1 MNFKLSAD
9 RPLTKEMIIKY
20 LELNKENDAN
30 LKKKMDYYLAKHSI
44 TYRTMED
51 ASKPNN
57 KIVNPYAH
65 YITDI
70 MTGYFMGEPVKY
82 NSKNDE
88 QLMVIDAIFNY
99 NDEAAEN
106 SKLAEYASIYGAAY
120 EIMYLDDEADIR
132 FKRIDTEGAIPIF
145 ENTIEGDLL
154 YFIRYYDEKDII
166 TGNVVTYLEVYSRV
180 SISYYRYSTAG
191 LEFIEEVPHHWQLV
205 PINIYYNN
213 EEQLGDFET
222 VISEIDAYDKLESD
236 NINEVE
242 YFNDAYLALYGVQ
255 GTEAD
260 DIAAMKANRVLLFPE
275 DAKAEW
281 LTKSINDTYLENLKN
296 RLDKNIHKFS
306 YCPAMTDQDFS
317 QNASG
322 VAMKYKL
329 MGLENATSKK
339 ESAFKVGLQRRLE
352 LICNMLAVKGTDYD
366 YRAIDVI
373 FTRNIPNNIVE
384 MAEVINKIGHLYSE
398 QTQMDLLPIEVDYE
412 KEQERKAQEQAS
424 GYSIEFTST
433 VGEEVEEV

>member
-1 MNFKLSAD
+1 MFKLSAD
-9 RPLTKEMIIKY
+9 KPLTAEMIVKY
-20 LELNKENDAN
+20 IELNREKDSKNREKYN
-30 LKKKMDYYLAKHSI
+30 YYLGKHNI
-44 TYRTMED
+44 LKRTMED
-51 ASKPNN
+51 ESKPNN

-82 NSKNDE
+82 GGQDEE
-88 QLMVIDAIFNY
+88 QLEVIQAIFNY

-106 SKLAEYASIYGAAY
+106 SKLAEYSSIYGVSY
-120 EIMYLDDEADIR
+120 EVMYLDSDANIR
-132 FKRIDTEGAIPIF
+132 FKRIETEGAIPIF
-145 ENTIEGDLL
+145 ENDLEGELL
-154 YFIRYYDEKDII
+154 YFIRYYDEMDIL
-166 TGNVVTYLEVYSRV
+166 TGNTVTYVEVYSRET
-180 SISYYRYSTAG
+180 IRYYRFSFG
-191 LEFIEEVPHHWQLV
+191 VLEFIKEDQHHWGLV
-205 PINIYYNN
+205 PIIYYFNN
-213 EEQLGDFET
+213 EEEIGDYET
-222 VISEIDAYDKLESD
+222 VLSEIDAYDKLESD

-242 YFNDAYLALYGVQ
+242 YFNDAYLALYGVE
-255 GTEAD
+255 GTEKE
-260 DIAAMKANRVLLFPE
+260 DIIKMKQDRVILMPI

-306 YCPAMTDQDFS
+306 YCPAMTDQDFA

-352 LICNMLAVKGTDYD
+352 LICNMLAVQGSVYD
-366 YRAIDVI
+366 YRAISII

-384 MAEVINKIGHLYSE
+384 MADVINKVGHLYSE
-398 QTQMDLLPIEVDYE
+398 ETQMNLLPIEVDYQ
-412 KEQERKAQEQAS
+412 KEQERKQEERAS
-424 GYSIEFTST
+424 GYSIDFSEA
-433 VGEEVEEV
+433 E

>member
-1 MNFKLSAD
+1 MYKLSAEK
-9 RPLTKEMIIKY
+9 PLTKEMIIRY
-20 LELNKENDAN
+20 IELNKQQDARQEK
-30 LKKKMDYYLAKHSI
+30 LYDYYLGNHSI
-44 TYRTMED
+44 LHRTMED

-57 KIVNPYAH
+57 RIVNPYAH

-82 NSKNDE
+82 NSTEEE
-88 QLMVIDAIFNY
+88 QLEVIDAIFNY

-106 SKLAEYASIYGAAY
+106 SDLAEYASIFGVAY
-120 EIMYLDDEADIR
+120 EIMYLDDDAAIR
-132 FKRIDTEGAIPIF
+132 FKRIDTIGCIPIF
-145 ENTIEGDLL
+145 ENNIEGDLL
-154 YFIRYYDEKDII
+154 YFIRYYDEYDIM
-166 TGNVVTYLEVYSRV
+166 TGNTETKVEVYSRAA
-180 SISYYRYSTAG
+180 IDYYTYTIGA
-191 LEFIEEVPHHWQLV
+191 LKPIETVAHHWGLV

-213 EEQLGDFET
+213 KEELGDYET

-236 NINEVE
+236 NLNEVE
-242 YFNDAYLALYGVQ
+242 YFNDAYLALYGVE
-255 GTEAD
+255 GTRAE
-260 DIAAMKANRVLLFPE
+260 DIAAMKENRVLLLPE

-306 YCPAMTDQDFS
+306 YCPPMTDQDFS

-352 LICNMLAVKGTDYD
+352 LICNMLAIQGTSYD
-366 YRAIDVI
+366 YRAIGII

-384 MAEVINKIGHLYSE
+384 LADVVNKIGHLYSE
-398 QTQMDLLPIEVDYE
+398 KTQMDMLPIEVDYDT
-412 KEQERKAQEQAS
+412 EQEQKQIEAAA
-424 GYSIEFTST
+424 GYSIDFSAI
-433 VGEEVEEV
+433 GSEE